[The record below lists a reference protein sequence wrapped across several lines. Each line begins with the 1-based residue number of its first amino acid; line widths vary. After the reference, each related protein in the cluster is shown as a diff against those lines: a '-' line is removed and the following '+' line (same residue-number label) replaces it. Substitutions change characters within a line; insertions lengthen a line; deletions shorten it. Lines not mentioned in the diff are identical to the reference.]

1 MISDAQREA
10 NRRQD
15 AKRQDAR
22 LRLSAADFADL
33 MAVQRRYKLASNIE
47 AFRKLIELFKS
58 K

>member
-15 AKRQDAR
+15 EKRQDAR
-22 LRLSAADFADL
+22 LRLNAGDFADL
-33 MAVQRRYKLASNIE
+33 LAVQRRYKLASNIE